1 MTFCFYLRNHEDYQ
15 KFERF
20 MVQGKQRFME
30 EWIFSSM
37 ETKPA
42 YMKKQKSSPQMK
54 DKEVFEEVGQEFF
67 PKA

>member
-1 MTFCFYLRNHEDYQ
+1 
-15 KFERF
+15 